1 MAKGVTL
8 ADIAAMVGVSSVAV
22 HKALTD
28 KPGVNAELRDKIKR
42 IAIDMGYTS
51 GAVQKLGTAEKTG
64 NIGIIIPEQY
74 YGYSISFY
82 GRLHEEVVKALY
94 RHQHFGIMELL
105 TSEAEKNVYIPKVM
119 QEQKVDGLILLGIA
133 DRGYSHF
140 MASQTQL
147 PAFFLDTYIPLMM
160 MDTVISDGYY
170 GAYIMTNYL
179 ISQGHRRIGFVGSV
193 DATSS
198 IADRF
203 WGYRKALRDSRIDFE
218 ASWEIPDRDE
228 KGEAFTNILENA
240 EGMDAYV
247 CNCDFVADILIQNLE
262 KIGCRVP
269 QDISVVGIDDFL
281 PSGKDN
287 SRITTYRVNME
298 RMAELCV
305 KSLINKINGEDYV
318 KGIQLVSGEIVCKKS
333 VAEKCELM

>member
-8 ADIAAMVGVSSVAV
+8 ADIAARVGVSNVAV
-22 HKALTD
+22 HKALTG
-28 KPGVNAELRDKIKR
+28 KPGVNAELRDKIKKM
-42 IAIDMGYTS
+42 AIEMGYTS
-51 GAVQKLGTAEKTG
+51 GSVEKLGTTEKTG

-82 GRLHEEVVKALY
+82 GRLYEEVVKTLY
-94 RHQHFGIMELL
+94 RQQYFGIMELL
-105 TSEAEKNVYIPKVM
+105 TPEAEENVYVPKVM
-119 QEQKVDGLILLGIA
+119 QEQKVDGLIFLGTT
-133 DRGYSHF
+133 DKEYSHF
-140 MASQTQL
+140 MACQTQL
-147 PAFFLDTYIPLMM
+147 PVFFLDTYIPLVT

-228 KGEAFTNILENA
+228 KGKSFTNILENA
-240 EGMDAYV
+240 EGMDAFV

-262 KIGCRVP
+262 RIGYRVP

-281 PSGKDN
+281 PLGTDN

-305 KSLINKINGEDYV
+305 KSLVKKIKGENYV
-318 KGIQLVSGEIVCKKS
+318 KGIQIVSGEIICKKS
-333 VAEKCELM
+333 VAEKN